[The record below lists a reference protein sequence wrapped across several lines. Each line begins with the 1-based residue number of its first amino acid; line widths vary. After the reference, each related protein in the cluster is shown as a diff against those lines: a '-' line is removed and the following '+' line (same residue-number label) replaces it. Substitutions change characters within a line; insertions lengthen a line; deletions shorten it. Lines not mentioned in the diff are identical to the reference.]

1 MTKDKS
7 DKRRGKSVDHTFFNF
22 DKFDNLRHDVMGL
35 DCLVSILKGGADV
48 DSNLNSGGVADQ
60 FSWPQEFHFS
70 LSLSYFCLAAKVK
83 TEIIE
88 AKSQACFLKSDWNFS
103 E

>member
-48 DSNLNSGGVADQ
+48 DSNLNSGGG
-60 FSWPQEFHFS
+60 S
-70 LSLSYFCLAAKVK
+70 
-83 TEIIE
+83 
-88 AKSQACFLKSDWNFS
+88 
-103 E
+103 